1 MRGGTQQ
8 FRDYRELLFA
18 GALMVFVFSWPLDRR
33 HLVFTEYS
41 FITGAYTE
49 AGTLSLY
56 ASDLAFLMLWAAWC
70 WYAIQRPKE
79 AVIPWSVFRAGLA
92 LLAWSVFRAFPLDV
106 PIGTGFSTLL
116 GWYGSARIGQGL
128 LIALIAAH
136 VWRSPNLRRVVLW
149 TLVLSGIFQGL
160 LGIGQV
166 LRGGDFGLRFL
177 GEHPLSLQTPGV
189 AKVDIKTYNGSL
201 DNVPKGTSAERTV
214 SRKDVPLGT
223 KVLRAYGTFPHSNV
237 LASFILGSL
246 FASYFLHR
254 EKRGTRE
261 TFWNLFLIIPFV
273 LSLGLLLTFSR
284 SGWLSFLLLMGTLG
298 VCFYRNIERNIENQR
313 KARFFFLS
321 VTLGI
326 LIPLLFSTLR
336 SAAIA
341 RIFPEETDTFLHGR
355 TASFYDTFN
364 VLARSPFFGVGTGN
378 GFISLVRNT
387 RNIDNNKEYVIL
399 YTREPWKYQYPH
411 NVFLV
416 ILLELGA
423 VGGILFLAF
432 LYEGTKFFVLSFR
445 RQSLF
450 ARVPVAGVV
459 LAILAV
465 AVLGLTDHYLW
476 TVQQGRILLW
486 SLVGILFGTIS
497 RKREEPSPAPRE
509 APSPRAWRAPG

>member
-18 GALMVFVFSWPLDRR
+18 GALMLFIFSWPLDRR
-33 HLVFTEYS
+33 HLIFTEYS

-56 ASDLAFLMLWAAWC
+56 ASDLAFLVLWAAWC
-70 WYAIQRPKE
+70 WYAIQKPKE

-136 VWRSPNLRRVVLW
+136 AWRSPNLRRVVLW
-149 TLVLSGIFQGL
+149 TLVLSGLFQSL

-166 LRGGDFGLRFL
+166 LQGEDFGLRFL
-177 GEHPLSLQTPGV
+177 GEHPLSLKKPGV
-189 AKVDIKTYNGSL
+189 AKVDIITYNNISG
-201 DNVPKGTSAERTV
+201 NVPAGTTDTDFLEEGN
-214 SRKDVPLGT
+214 VPTGT
-223 KVLRAYGTFPHSNV
+223 KVLRAYGTFPHPNV
-237 LASFILGSL
+237 LASLILGSL
-246 FASYFLHR
+246 FASYFLYR
-254 EKRGTRE
+254 ERRGTRE
-261 TFWNLFLIIPFV
+261 TFWNLFLIIPFF

-284 SGWLSFLLLMGTLG
+284 SGWLSFLILMEALG
-298 VCFYRNIERNIENQR
+298 VCSYRNTKTQR
-313 KARFFFLS
+313 KSLFFFLS
-321 VTLGI
+321 ITIGV

-341 RIFPEETDTFLHGR
+341 RIFPEQTDAFLRGR
-355 TASFYDTFN
+355 ASSFYDTFN
-364 VLARSPFFGVGTGN
+364 VLARYPFFGVGTGN
-378 GFISLVRNT
+378 GFIELVRNT
-387 RNIDNNKEYVIL
+387 RNIDNNKEYVVS
-399 YTREPWKYQYPH
+399 YTREPWQYQYPH

-432 LYEGTKFFVLSFR
+432 LYEGTKFFVRSFR
-445 RQSLF
+445 HQSLF
-450 ARVPVAGVV
+450 ARVPVAGVF

-465 AVLGLTDHYLW
+465 AILGLTDHYLW

-509 APSPRAWRAPG
+509 APSPRAWRASG